1 MIDIGLI
8 IIIAV
13 VVITLIT
20 IRWILSLRTIV
31 PPKYADV
38 VTRKNSVQ
46 IYSADN
52 TVTGTNTPVTVY
64 YRFPAWMPVIGVY
77 VKRMPLTIIEIPVL
91 GYKTFAKGNAR
102 FVVDV
107 SVYCR
112 INNVMDAAQKFPGET
127 IDDFIKGIREI
138 IVSAIRKTTATFA
151 VEDVIAKRS
160 EIALDVQNDIRD
172 DVQKWGVELLN
183 VAIVDIKDPM
193 KLDRS
198 GAVMVDQ
205 NGHPI
210 VETTV
215 IHDISAKKEAE
226 ISSLSRQEIANK
238 KRAAEIVEAETRE
251 QATTRSLQADEV
263 IGKREQERNQNI
275 AIEKQ
280 KAVTKDME
288 VIRAQT
294 VMKAEI
300 DADAEV
306 KRSEGTKRAAIQI
319 AEGNKQKFELEG
331 QGEAKAIEAKGTA
344 NAEITKAMKF
354 AEADGLSR
362 YADAQAKQQE
372 LAIAIREIEKNERIG
387 LALAQALA
395 EADIKFYGSGD
406 PKKFMDLFTAGG
418 GLSVGAGLSTF
429 LDILKGSD
437 PDSYDKIMN
446 VVDQSSSLKKLIGS
460 PGSSSGQK
468 FLNSPSTPPS
478 VSNTP
483 APAVSS
489 EPTMMPDKI
498 SSNVVS
504 KNMTPEEFADKKKKT
519 TGTSKK

>member
-8 IIIAV
+8 III
-13 VVITLIT
+13 VIIVTALLIV
-20 IRWILSLRTIV
+20 RWILSLRTIV

-46 IYSADN
+46 IYSADT
-52 TVTGTNTPVTVY
+52 TVTGTGQPVTVY
-64 YRFPAWMPVIGVY
+64 YRFPAWIPVIGVY
-77 VKRMPLTIIEIPVL
+77 VKRMPLTIIEIPVMN
-91 GYKTFAKGNAR
+91 YKTFAKGNAR

-138 IVSAIRKTTATFA
+138 IVSAIRKTTANFA

-183 VAIVDIKDPM
+183 VAVVDIKDPF
-193 KLDRS
+193 KVDRS
-198 GAVMVDQ
+198 GSVVVDQ
-205 NGHPI
+205 QGHPI

-226 ISSLSRQEIANK
+226 INSLSRMEIANK

-251 QATTRSLQADEV
+251 QATSRSLQADEV

-275 AIEKQ
+275 AIEQQ
-280 KAVTKDME
+280 KAESKRME
-288 VIRAQT
+288 VERTKT

-306 KRSEGTKRAAIQI
+306 KRADGTKRAAIEI
-319 AEGNKQKFELEG
+319 AQGNKTKYEMEG
-331 QGEAKAIEAKGTA
+331 AGEASAIQAKGTA
-344 NAEITKAMKF
+344 SAEVIKATKL
-354 AEADGLSR
+354 AEAEGLSKL
-362 YADAQAKQQE
+362 ADAQAKQQE
-372 LAIAIREIEKNERIG
+372 LAVAIRTIEKDEKIG
-387 LALAQALA
+387 LALATALSD
-395 EADIKFYGSGD
+395 ADIKFYGSGD

-418 GLSVGAGLSTF
+418 GMSVGAGISTF
-429 LDILKGSD
+429 LDVLRTSD
-437 PDSYDKIMN
+437 PESYNKIAGIVDQSEPLKKIIGSFGSVSSDKSFVRTSGVPATPSTPTVIN
-446 VVDQSSSLKKLIGS
+446 AEVVDQKSV
-460 PGSSSGQK
+460 PPASSGTA
-468 FLNSPSTPPS
+468 S
-478 VSNTP
+478 
-483 APAVSS
+483 
-489 EPTMMPDKI
+489 I
-498 SSNVVS
+498 
-504 KNMTPEEFADKKKKT
+504 TPEEFADKTKKKT
-519 TGTSKK
+519 TGKK